1 MNFKTFVLSEL
12 HGRANTLRAKLRR
25 GFLGVARPR
34 ATLISPSARISLV
47 HLQAYWRL
55 RPNTGHLV
63 EQRDHTDPQDP
74 QSRNVSSLLA
84 QTSVMLNR
92 YPSVRVA

>member
-1 MNFKTFVLSEL
+1 MNFKTFVLPEL
-12 HGRANTLRAKLRR
+12 HGLATALRAKLRR
-25 GFLGVARPR
+25 GFLGAARPR
-34 ATLISPSARISLV
+34 IALISPSARISLV
-47 HLQAYWRL
+47 HFQAYWRL

-84 QTSVMLNR
+84 K
-92 YPSVRVA
+92 RV